1 MPTHKK
7 IAPTELAAQVRT
19 RRIIAKPEKRNGLVV
34 WRGGGVC
41 LHARKPK
48 QRGGARV
55 RRGTRRCREMI
66 DYRAMR
72 VLLLSLSSETKD
84 LVHNALAGQGYEIAS
99 DSGLTV
105 DEVLALSPEVL
116 ITEASPTDLSCCGM
130 ISQLKARSDTR
141 ASVKIVMVVRGGA
154 LERARAL
161 DLGADD
167 VITYPFDPVE
177 FAARVRTQFRERQ
190 PEEDLK
196 TMLKYAVQREQ
207 MADIAVESLS
217 GGAVTKH
224 RFWIIPAIFVVSAA
238 AVLAAAFIMISTG
251 RSRKETRQ
259 LRAEIARLNNGLGVH
274 DQLLQRTEQARN
286 SLDAR
291 AKSTS
296 DARDSLRAQS
306 EDLRKKMAAAEGPDA
321 QSLKQQLADTQK
333 RLKLLENEG
342 KIAETIVHS
351 YGPSVCLLHVV
362 VEFLDKES
370 GKPIQ
375 IALDAMGKPQVDD
388 KGMVRLDAGGAG
400 PHLQID
406 IFGTGFLVRRDG
418 RILTNHH
425 VAEPWWSN
433 DELKELLDHGAT
445 AYVLSYKAYFP
456 GTSDGISAKL
466 DKISS
471 SADVA
476 VLKLEAPTPS
486 NTTLLELA
494 DRSDATISG
503 EPVVLIG
510 YPTGIEGIL
519 ARAGTDVAQKI
530 ADGTQNVNQMV
541 SQLAQQKLIRPT
553 TTQGHI
559 GDVLQDKI
567 VYDAATT
574 SGGSGG
580 PLFNR
585 DGKVIGVNFAILKG
599 FGGSNLAVPAR
610 YAKELLR

>member
-1 MPTHKK
+1 
-7 IAPTELAAQVRT
+7 
-19 RRIIAKPEKRNGLVV
+19 
-34 WRGGGVC
+34 
-41 LHARKPK
+41 
-48 QRGGARV
+48 
-55 RRGTRRCREMI
+55 
-66 DYRAMR
+66 MR
-72 VLLLSLSSETKD
+72 VLLLNLNSETND
-84 LVHNALAGQGYEIAS
+84 LVNSALAGQGYDITTESA
-99 DSGLTV
+99 LTV
-105 DEVLALSPEVL
+105 DEVLALLPEVM
-116 ITEASPTDLSCCGM
+116 ITEASPTDLSCCGL
-130 ISQLKARSDTR
+130 IAQLKARSDTR
-141 ASVKIVMVVRGGA
+141 SSVKIVMVVRGGA

-167 VITYPFDPVE
+167 VITFPFEAVE

-217 GGAVTKH
+217 GGAVSKH
-224 RFWIIPAIFVVSAA
+224 RFWLIPAVFVVSAA
-238 AVLAAAFIMISTG
+238 AVLSAAFIVFSTG
-251 RSRKETRQ
+251 RSRKETLQ
-259 LRAEIARLNNGLGVH
+259 LRSEIARLNSGLGLH
-274 DQLLQRTEQARN
+274 DQLLQRTEQAR
-286 SLDAR
+286 STLDAS
-291 AKSTS
+291 AKSNT
-296 DARDSLRAQS
+296 AVRDNLRAQS
-306 EDLRKKMAAAEGPDA
+306 EDLRKKMASAEGPDA
-321 QSLKQQLADTQK
+321 QSLKQQLVDTQK

-375 IALDAMGKPQVDD
+375 IAVDALGKPQVDD

-406 IFGTGFLVRRDG
+406 VFGTGFLVRRDG

-433 DELKELLDHGAT
+433 DELKELLDHGAA

-456 GTSDGISAKL
+456 GSSDGISAKL

-476 VLKLEAPTPS
+476 VLKLEAPTPT
-486 NTTLLELA
+486 NATLLELDERGEA
-494 DRSDATISG
+494 SISG

-519 ARAGTDVAQKI
+519 ARAGTEVAQKI
-530 ADGTQNVNQMV
+530 ADGTQSVNQIV
-541 SQLAQQKLIRPT
+541 SQLAAQKLIRPT

-599 FGGSNLAVPAR
+599 FGGSNLAVPAK
-610 YAKELLR
+610 YAKELLK

>member
-1 MPTHKK
+1 
-7 IAPTELAAQVRT
+7 
-19 RRIIAKPEKRNGLVV
+19 
-34 WRGGGVC
+34 
-41 LHARKPK
+41 
-48 QRGGARV
+48 
-55 RRGTRRCREMI
+55 
-66 DYRAMR
+66 MR
-72 VLLLSLSSETKD
+72 VLLLNLSSETNE
-84 LVHNALAGQGYEIAS
+84 LVNRALAGQGYEIATE
-99 DSGLTV
+99 SGLTV
-105 DEVLALSPEVL
+105 DDVLALSPQVV

-130 ISQLKARSDTR
+130 ISQLKAQSDTR
-141 ASVKIVMVVRGGA
+141 AAVKIVMVVRGGA

-161 DLGADD
+161 DLGTDD
-167 VITYPFDPVE
+167 VITFPFEAVE

-224 RFWIIPAIFVVSAA
+224 RFWLIPAIFVVSAA
-238 AVLAAAFIMISTG
+238 AILAAALIVISTG
-251 RSRKETRQ
+251 RSRKETLQ
-259 LRAEIARLNNGLGVH
+259 LRAEIARLNSGLGLH

-286 SLDAR
+286 SLDAS
-291 AKSTS
+291 AKSNSAT
-296 DARDSLRAQS
+296 RDTLRAQS
-306 EDLRKKMAAAEGPDA
+306 EDLRKKMATAEGPDA
-321 QSLKQQLADTQK
+321 QSLKQQLVETQK

-362 VEFLDKES
+362 VEFLDKDS

-375 IALDAMGKPQVDD
+375 LAVDALGKPQVDD
-388 KGMVRLDAGGAG
+388 KGMVRLDVGGTG

-406 IFGTGFLVRRDG
+406 VFGTGFLVRRDG
-418 RILTNHH
+418 KVLTNHH
-425 VAEPWWSN
+425 VAEPWWDN
-433 DELKELLDHGAT
+433 DELKELLDHGAA

-456 GTSDGISAKL
+456 GSSEGIAAKL
-466 DKISS
+466 DKVSS
-471 SADVA
+471 KADVA
-476 VLKLEAPTPS
+476 TLKLDGPAPA
-486 NTTLLELA
+486 NAALLELDERNEA
-494 DRSDATISG
+494 SVSG

-519 ARAGTDVAQKI
+519 ARAGSDVAQKI
-530 ADGTQNVNQMV
+530 AESTQNVNQIM
-541 SQLAQQKLIRPT
+541 SQLAAQKLIRPT

-559 GDVLQDKI
+559 GDVLKDKI

-610 YAKELLR
+610 YATELLR

>member
-1 MPTHKK
+1 M
-7 IAPTELAAQVRT
+7 VD
-19 RRIIAKPEKRNGLVV
+19 
-34 WRGGGVC
+34 C
-41 LHARKPK
+41 
-48 QRGGARV
+48 RV
-55 RRGTRRCREMI
+55 
-66 DYRAMR
+66 MR
-72 VLLLSLSSETKD
+72 VLLLNLTAETND
-84 LVHNALAGQGYEIAS
+84 LANSALAGQGYDITTE
-99 DSGLTV
+99 SGLTV

-116 ITEASPTDLSCCGM
+116 VTEASPTDLSCCGL

-141 ASVKIVMVVRGGA
+141 ASVKILMVVRGGA

-161 DLGADD
+161 DLGTDD
-167 VITYPFDPVE
+167 VISFPFERVE

-196 TMLKYAVQREQ
+196 TMLKYAVKREQ

-217 GGAVTKH
+217 GGAVSKH
-224 RFWIIPAIFVVSAA
+224 RFWLIPAVFVVSAA
-238 AVLAAAFIMISTG
+238 AILAAGFIVFSTG
-251 RSRKETRQ
+251 RSRKETLQ
-259 LRAEIARLNNGLGVH
+259 LRSEIARLNSGLGLH
-274 DQLLQRTEQARN
+274 DQLLQRTEQART
-286 SLDAR
+286 SLDAS
-291 AKSTS
+291 AKTNSA
-296 DARDSLRAQS
+296 ARESLRVQS
-306 EDLRKKMAAAEGPDA
+306 EDLRKKMASAEGPDA
-321 QSLKQQLADTQK
+321 QSLKQQLVDTQK

-342 KIAETIVHS
+342 KVAETIVHS

-375 IALDAMGKPQVDD
+375 IALDGLGKPQVDD
-388 KGMVRLDAGGAG
+388 KGMVRLDTGGAG

-406 IFGTGFLVRRDG
+406 VFGTGFLVRRDG

-425 VAEPWWSN
+425 VAEPWWTN
-433 DELKELLDHGAT
+433 DELKELLDHGAA

-456 GTSDGISAKL
+456 GSSDGISAKL

-476 VLKLEAPTPS
+476 VLKLESSAPS
-486 NTTLLELA
+486 NATLLEL
-494 DRSDATISG
+494 DERSEASVSG

-519 ARAGTDVAQKI
+519 ARAGSDVAQKI

-541 SQLAQQKLIRPT
+541 AQLAAQKLIRPT

>member
-1 MPTHKK
+1 
-7 IAPTELAAQVRT
+7 
-19 RRIIAKPEKRNGLVV
+19 
-34 WRGGGVC
+34 
-41 LHARKPK
+41 
-48 QRGGARV
+48 
-55 RRGTRRCREMI
+55 
-66 DYRAMR
+66 MR
-72 VLLLSLSSETKD
+72 VLLLNLNSETND
-84 LVHNALAGQGYEIAS
+84 LVKSALAGQGYEIATE
-99 DSGLTV
+99 SGLTV

-116 ITEASPTDLSCCGM
+116 ITEASPTDLSCCGI

-141 ASVKIVMVVRGGA
+141 GSVKILMVVRGGA

-167 VITYPFDPVE
+167 VITYPFDAVE

-217 GGAVTKH
+217 GGVVTKH

-259 LRAEIARLNNGLGVH
+259 LRAEIARLNSGLGLH

-291 AKSTS
+291 VKSTS

-306 EDLRKKMAAAEGPDA
+306 ENLRKKMAAAEGPDA

-375 IALDAMGKPQVDD
+375 IAVDALGKPQVDD
-388 KGMVRLDAGGAG
+388 KGMVRLDTGGTG

-456 GTSDGISAKL
+456 GTSDGISAKV

-476 VLKLEAPTPS
+476 VLKLEAPTPP
-486 NTTLLELA
+486 NVALLDLDE
-494 DRSDATISG
+494 RSEASVSG

-519 ARAGTDVAQKI
+519 ARAGSDVAQKI
-530 ADGTQNVNQMV
+530 ADGTQNVNQMM
-541 SQLAQQKLIRPT
+541 SQLAAQKLIRPT